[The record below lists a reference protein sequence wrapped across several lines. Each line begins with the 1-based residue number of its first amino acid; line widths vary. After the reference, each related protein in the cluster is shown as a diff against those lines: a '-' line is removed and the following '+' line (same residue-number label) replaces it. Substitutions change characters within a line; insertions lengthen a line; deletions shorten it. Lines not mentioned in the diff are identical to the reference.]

1 MDPPTPLGDWIVAAM
16 PPETSAGEKRIRTR
30 HKISDLQKNLKKL
43 DKNGDGVLKPL
54 ELHSALVHDLGIKV
68 HEGDLGV
75 LWKVFD
81 KNRDGMIDYME
92 MYNVVKF
99 HESTPALQR
108 KKEVEQSNFMKE
120 WWMQVMQLAKVLCVD
135 MCVDMCIDVCI

>member
-1 MDPPTPLGDWIVAAM
+1 M

-92 MYNVVKF
+92 MYNVIKF
-99 HESTPALQR
+99 HDMSKERPTTPSAP
-108 KKEVEQSNFMKE
+108 VPTAEQE
-120 WWMQVMQLAKVLCVD
+120 WWMKDPIIVQVAYRPGLICPYH
-135 MCVDMCIDVCI
+135 